1 MPCPLG
7 RFRSPSPDVRT
18 PGSCSLERCRRLRR
32 TVRMTA
38 RSLHRPPAASRTR
51 PRTLRSAAHAARAPS
66 MGFRHC
72 PLRDIGQ
79 RRPLVTGAPT
89 LRPDGPTPAF
99 RTPSSVCSVPGLAG
113 LFHPA
118 TAYRVSLQG
127 FVPRREPY
135 RVSTALALVPF
146 GAFPTASH
154 LSVQRAAGCSCGFRA
169 LLSRRVR

>member
-1 MPCPLG
+1 
-7 RFRSPSPDVRT
+7 
-18 PGSCSLERCRRLRR
+18 
-32 TVRMTA
+32 
-38 RSLHRPPAASRTR
+38 
-51 PRTLRSAAHAARAPS
+51 LRSAAHTARAPS

-89 LRPDGPTPAF
+89 LRPDGPTSAF

-118 TAYRVSLQG
+118 AAYRVSLQG

-154 LSVQRAAGCSCGFRA
+154 LSVRRAAGCSCGFRA
-169 LLSRRVR
+169 LLSRRVRWLVETGESPAATRPSWVFLLRVSGLPSLRAVSRPGRPRR